1 MLRTSALLAAAL
13 AGAALPAAA
22 QEIDTTA
29 GEEAEGLPLRLEE
42 LLPERGE
49 VRADVSL
56 VFSAR
61 SDDEITSA
69 FETISLG
76 GGDFLT
82 IPTAIDAR
90 RTEADSALLVGTLR
104 YGATERLELSVRG
117 ALAGSD
123 TRVVSFGE
131 GVDQETS
138 FALNELAVGA
148 SYQFSQDAETPALIG
163 FADLTLAEAVDA
175 EGDEY
180 AYGRALNLGLT
191 AYRVLDPVVLT
202 LTGGY
207 RAAAEREVAGSDV
220 DPGDVLYLNPGVA
233 FVVNDAV
240 TLTAGV
246 NLRRLL
252 ADEVDGREVG
262 ASRTR
267 AEMEFGL
274 GYGVSDRLT
283 LRAAAR
289 ADVVGSDGFTAVL
302 SVSRQ
307 FGR

>member
-1 MLRTSALLAAAL
+1 MA
-13 AGAALPAAA
+13 
-22 QEIDTTA
+22 
-29 GEEAEGLPLRLEE
+29 
-42 LLPERGE
+42 
-49 VRADVSL
+49 
-56 VFSAR
+56 
-61 SDDEITSA
+61 
-69 FETISLG
+69 
-76 GGDFLT
+76 
-82 IPTAIDAR
+82 
-90 RTEADSALLVGTLR
+90 TLR
-104 YGATERLELSVRG
+104 RGVTERLELSARAAIAG
-117 ALAGSD
+117 AEA
-123 TRVVSFGE
+123 RVVSFGDE
-131 GVDQETS
+131 IERDGS
-138 FALNELAVGA
+138 LAFNEIAVGA
-148 SYQFSQDAETPALIG
+148 SWQFAEDDATPALIG
-163 FADLTLAEAVDA
+163 FADLALAEAVDP

-180 AYGRALNLGLT
+180 AHARTLNLGLT
-191 AYRVLDPVVLT
+191 SYRVIDPVVLT

-207 RAAAEREVAGSDV
+207 RLAAERTVDGVDV

-233 FVVNDAV
+233 FAANDRV

-252 ADEVDGREVG
+252 ADEVDGREIG